1 MRVLITRPA
10 EDAARAAARLAALG
24 HEAVIVPL
32 LAISLLGGPEVPLDG
47 VQAIL
52 ATSANGVRALAR
64 RTPRRDV
71 PLFAV
76 GPQTAE
82 TAQAAG
88 FATVRNAQGDE
99 RALAAAACAWAR
111 PERGKLLH
119 VTGAERK
126 RSLAARLEAEGFT
139 VEIRALYEVAA
150 VSPAPAGLRDALGKV
165 DAALFYSPH
174 SAEVFRDCVREAGGD
189 TARLIAACISKGTA
203 DALQPLAFREIR
215 IAAEPNQQAL
225 LDCLC

>member
-150 VSPAPAGLRDALGKV
+150 VSPAP
-165 DAALFYSPH
+165 LFYSPH